1 MAAETSVVIALIFI
15 GFLTIGST
23 TYASYEYSNS
33 LVQNAKYEQD
43 TMKKAKIQ
51 TDITIINITNA
62 TTRLNLT
69 IKNTGKTT
77 LNASAM
83 NVLINGNHSG
93 YNVTTGNVWV
103 PQKNTNLTIPV
114 IIKTCDRIKITTEN
128 GISDYRLFNDSGWC

>member
-1 MAAETSVVIALIFI
+1 MAAETSVVIVLIFI
-15 GFLTIGST
+15 GFLTIGTT
-23 TYASYEYSNS
+23 TYASFEYSKS

-51 TDITIINITNA
+51 TDITIMNITNS

-83 NVLINGNHSG
+83 DVFVNGNPYDFIVVTAGNVL
-93 YNVTTGNVWV
+93 V
-103 PQKNTNLTIPV
+103 PQNITNITIPV
-114 IIKTCDRIKITTEN
+114 SVNIGDRIKITTEN
-128 GISDYRLFNDSGWC
+128 GVSDYRLR

>member
-15 GFLTIGST
+15 GFLTIGSI
-23 TYASYEYSNS
+23 TYASFEYSSS

-51 TDITIINITNA
+51 TDITIMNITNS

-83 NVLINGNHSG
+83 DVFVNGNPYDFSV
-93 YNVTTGNVWV
+93 VTAGNVWV
-103 PQKNTNLTIPV
+103 PQNNTNITIPV
-114 IIKTCDRIKITTEN
+114 SVNIGDRIKITTEN
-128 GISDYRLFNDSGWC
+128 GVSDYWLR

>member
-1 MAAETSVVIALIFI
+1 MAAETSVVIALIFV
-15 GFLTIGST
+15 GFLIIGTT
-23 TYASYEYSNS
+23 TYASFEYSNS

-51 TDITIINITNA
+51 TDITIMNITNS

-83 NVLINGNHSG
+83 DVFVNGNPYDFIVVTAGNVL
-93 YNVTTGNVWV
+93 V
-103 PQKNTNLTIPV
+103 PQNITNITIPV
-114 IIKTCDRIKITTEN
+114 SVNIGDRIKITTEN
-128 GISDYRLFNDSGWC
+128 GVSDYRLR

>member
-23 TYASYEYSNS
+23 IYASYEYSNS

-51 TDITIINITNA
+51 TDITIINITNSA
-62 TTRLNLT
+62 TLLNLT

-83 NVLINGNHSG
+83 NVLINGIP
-93 YNVTTGNVWV
+93 YNYDVTSEGKVWV
-103 PQKNTNLTIPV
+103 PQNQTKITITRSV
-114 IIKTCDRIKITTEN
+114 SVGDRIKITTEN
-128 GISDYRLFNDSGWC
+128 GVSDYLLR